1 MLWRIEL
8 FERKHHDRNLF
19 SSGSAILDRY
29 IKERVTP
36 HARQGVSRTYVAVP
50 QMPDPDPEPD
60 PEQAEARPVQG
71 FYTLSAG
78 SLEFQAFPEA
88 LSKKLPRYP
97 IPVALLGRLAVD
109 QTVQGRGLGGAL
121 LFDAISRVIGI
132 AEEMGIVA
140 IRVDAKD
147 ERAAGF
153 YRHHGFI
160 PFEEHALKLVLP
172 LTTAIK
178 LRK

>member
-1 MLWRIEL
+1 MVWRIEL
-8 FERKHHDRNLF
+8 FARKHHDRNLF
-19 SSGSAILDRY
+19 SSGSEILDRY
-29 IKERVTP
+29 IKERVTS
-36 HARQGVSRTYVAVP
+36 HAKQGVSRTYVAVP
-50 QMPDPDPEPD
+50 QMPDPDR
-60 PEQAEARPVQG
+60 EQAEARPVQG

-121 LFDAISRVIGI
+121 LFDAIARVIGI

-172 LTTAIK
+172 LSTAIK